1 MIWVAFKDRS
11 GVSEFTSIQF
21 NLDNL
26 IQTAADLS
34 SLVIPFSQQEIDSM
48 VRALPSDKALG
59 PDGFNTDFVKKCWSV
74 ICEDFYKICHDL
86 YNGDIFY
93 KA

>member
-1 MIWVAFKDRS
+1 MLVFYLQQKAQMIWVAFKDTS

-26 IQTAADLS
+26 IQAIADLS

-48 VRALPSDKALG
+48 VRALPSDKAPGL
-59 PDGFNTDFVKKCWSV
+59 DGFNTDFVQKCWSV
-74 ICEDFYKICHDL
+74 ICEDF
-86 YNGDIFY
+86 
-93 KA
+93 